1 MEKLWFLLL
10 IIGLLFLIPVYASF
24 IISGRLSQEEEQQA
38 RQFIKEQG
46 KESPLEW
53 FLFLTF

>member
-46 KESPLEW
+46 KESPLE
-53 FLFLTF
+53 